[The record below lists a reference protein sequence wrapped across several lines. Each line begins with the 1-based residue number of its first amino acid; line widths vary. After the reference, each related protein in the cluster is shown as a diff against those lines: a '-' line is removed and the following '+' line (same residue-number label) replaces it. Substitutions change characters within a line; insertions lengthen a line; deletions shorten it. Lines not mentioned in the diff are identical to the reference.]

1 MYNNYL
7 KLLSLNHNC
16 HEKKKKDDFVTFLSN
31 LLNISDTSP
40 CSTCRPVEMKKGLGG
55 RDLIKKYWKNWL
67 ATKKIVHL
75 KMFKVP
81 RNT

>member
-7 KLLSLNHNC
+7 TLLSLNHNC

-40 CSTCRPVEMKKGLGG
+40 CSTCRPVEMKKKVWGVGTLS
-55 RDLIKKYWKNWL
+55 KN
-67 ATKKIVHL
+67 IGEIG
-75 KMFKVP
+75 
-81 RNT
+81 